1 MQNQIVGEK
10 LKGLNE
16 SFEQLVF
23 KKSGETILTEKIMM
37 IVNEIKEFF
46 LNFRD
51 LENKLHN
58 SASQNTSLWNDLKEM
73 QNFKLDLQNQITKL
87 TSKAKER
94 FNYLNEDI
102 KSLRQEKEKMRAQLE
117 TSEKKILAI
126 TEDYEH
132 LKAKMK
138 QLKLKKSLDDNT
150 KDEKLCLIC
159 KNLYKESENF
169 NWSCKTHLSLY
180 SGDVW

>member
-1 MQNQIVGEK
+1 MVIMQNQIVGEK

-117 TSEKKILAI
+117 TS
-126 TEDYEH
+126 
-132 LKAKMK
+132 
-138 QLKLKKSLDDNT
+138 
-150 KDEKLCLIC
+150 
-159 KNLYKESENF
+159 
-169 NWSCKTHLSLY
+169 
-180 SGDVW
+180 

>member
-1 MQNQIVGEK
+1 MVIMQNQIVGEK

-117 TSEKKILAI
+117 TSEKK
-126 TEDYEH
+126 
-132 LKAKMK
+132 
-138 QLKLKKSLDDNT
+138 
-150 KDEKLCLIC
+150 
-159 KNLYKESENF
+159 F
-169 NWSCKTHLSLY
+169 
-180 SGDVW
+180 